1 MKNFEFRIQNAK
13 RVLNSSFFIRN
24 SKFFILLLLLLL
36 LVAGCSSLRPPA
48 DRGAGTASSPASPWT
63 PPANAVPS
71 PAPQTRT
78 DLVMPANFKPGM
90 PITLAEVVDIALANS
105 PATRL
110 AWLQARSAQ
119 AGLSSRRSESL
130 PEVDLN
136 LQISRNKTSQSSTQT
151 THGPSAALS
160 YLLFDFGGREARAD
174 QARQTLIAANFFHNQ
189 AIQDVILR
197 TQQVYYSDLDSRA
210 LLAAQDATIKER
222 QSSMDAADARH
233 NAGVAT
239 IADVLQARTALS
251 QAQLVRETIAGNL
264 RTIEGALAT
273 AMGLPVTTSFDF
285 GELPLDIPALEVKEA
300 VDSLVARAAAG
311 RPDLAA
317 LRANAQRANARIRDV
332 RSQFLPSVGL
342 SSSVGPTSSGG
353 GKSTTPY
360 SVGVAMRWPV
370 FTGFRNV
377 FDVRQAEI
385 DAEAAKEN
393 VREGEQQ
400 VSLQVWTSYYGLQTA
415 IQRLTT
421 ARDLLTSAQ
430 QSVDVASNRY
440 RAGVGS
446 ILDLL
451 TAEAALESARAQE
464 VQARTD
470 WFLSVAQLAHD
481 TGSLEPLK

>member
-1 MKNFEFRIQNAK
+1 MA
-13 RVLNSSFFIRN
+13 V
-24 SKFFILLLLLLL
+24 L

-48 DRGAGTASSPASPWT
+48 DRGVGTPASPASPWT
-63 PPANAVPS
+63 PPPNTV
-71 PAPQTRT
+71 PAPTPQSRP
-78 DLVMPANFKPGM
+78 DLVMPQNFAPGM
-90 PITLAEVVDIALANS
+90 RISLAEVVDIALANS

-119 AGLSSRRSESL
+119 AGLSSQHSEYL
-130 PEVDLN
+130 PEVDLS
-136 LQISRNKTSQSSTQT
+136 LQFSRIKTSQSSALT

-160 YLLFDFGGREARAD
+160 YLLFDFGGREARAE

-197 TQQVYYSDLDSRA
+197 TQQAYYSYLDSRA
-210 LLAAQDATIKER
+210 LLAAQDATLKER
-222 QSSMDAADARH
+222 QSFMDSADARH
-233 NAGVAT
+233 NSGVAT

-251 QAQLVRETIAGNL
+251 QARLTRETIAGNL
-264 RTIEGALAT
+264 RTIEGTLAT

-285 GELPLDIPALEVKEA
+285 GELPLDVPALEVKEA
-300 VDSLVARAAAG
+300 VDALVARAAAG

-317 LRANAQRANARIRDV
+317 LRANAEQANARIRDV

-342 SSSVGPTSSGG
+342 SSSIGPTFTSRNSA
-353 GKSTTPY
+353 TPY
-360 SVGVAMRWPV
+360 SIGVAMRWPV

-385 DAEAAKEN
+385 DAEAAREN

-400 VSLQVWTSYYGLQTA
+400 VSLQVWASYYGLQTA
-415 IQRLTT
+415 TRRLTT

-430 QSVDVASNRY
+430 QSVDVASSRY